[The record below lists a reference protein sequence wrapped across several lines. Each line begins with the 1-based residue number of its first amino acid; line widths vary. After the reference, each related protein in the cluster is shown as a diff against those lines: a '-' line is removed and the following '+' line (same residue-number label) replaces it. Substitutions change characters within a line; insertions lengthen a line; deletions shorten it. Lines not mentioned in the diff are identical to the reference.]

1 MVAERNPVTGQIQEW
16 VPPAD
21 IADIFFKYRCRISD
35 ISKACNISRETFY
48 QQLKRDPEF
57 KALFESVES
66 QMDRQWVEDA
76 EKTLWY
82 VNTLADKRPSVA
94 LNAAQYILNRKGKI
108 KGWGEGEGTVSS
120 QFEAQMS
127 KYMQQLRISQG
138 LPALNTAETSINA
151 EAKSQ

>member
-1 MVAERNPVTGQIQEW
+1 MAERSPVTGQIQEW
-16 VPPAD
+16 IPPHD
-21 IADIFFKYRCRISD
+21 VEDIFFKYRCRISD
-35 ISKACNISRETFY
+35 IAKACNISRNTFY
-48 QQLKRDPEF
+48 QKLNRDPEF
-57 KALFESVES
+57 KALFESVEA

-108 KGWGEGEGTVSS
+108 KGWGEGDGTVSP

-127 KYMQQLRISQG
+127 RYMEQLRNNQCM
-138 LPALNTAETSINA
+138 PALNNSETSINA
-151 EAKSQ
+151 DDKSQ